1 MSLYRGII
9 IDKEY
14 LLNSQEEMFSTTD
27 FLSREFSIT
36 VLSRKLECYQKNSS
50 FLVIEKI
57 FKNTN
62 WERFASFLV
71 TKNITANKLV
81 EDVGI
86 NIASDLIQVKKA
98 HESSRVYTS
107 VENLC
112 AKIKSDHINRRI
124 VFSNGVFDLLHVG
137 HLKTLNFAKKKGEIL
152 IVGINSDKSA
162 TNIKRKPVNPQYSR
176 AELLASLKP
185 VDYVIVFDELNPLE
199 VIHALKPSVLVK
211 GSDYKISEVVGASY
225 VQKHGGKVI
234 SAPLLPG
241 VSSTKILTVAR
252 CRPYKLC

>member
-14 LLNSQEEMFSTTD
+14 LLNSQGDIFSTTG

-36 VLSRKLECYQKNSS
+36 VLSQKLECYQKNSS

-57 FKNTN
+57 FKNTS
-62 WERFASFLV
+62 WEKFASFLV
-71 TKNITANKLV
+71 TKNITANKLA
-81 EDVGI
+81 ENVGI

-107 VENLC
+107 VENLY
-112 AKIKSDHINRRI
+112 AKIKSDHVDRRI

-137 HLKTLNFAKKKGEIL
+137 HLKTLNFAKEKGDIL

-162 TNIKRKPVNPQYSR
+162 TTIKRKPINSQHSR
-176 AELLASLKP
+176 AEILASLKP
-185 VDYVIVFDELNPLE
+185 VDYVIIFDGLNPLE

-211 GSDYKISEVVGASY
+211 GSDYRIREVVGASY
-225 VQKHGGKVI
+225 VQKYGGEVM
-234 SAPLLPG
+234 SVPVLPEF
-241 VSSTKILTVAR
+241 SSTKILKVVQNKP
-252 CRPYKLC
+252 CKLY